1 MKPFILLFLALA
13 LSAAAQVKRPE
24 PVAPANP
31 QPADNTIETRVSAV
45 TVYARSALVKRTA
58 ELTLAAGEHHL
69 TLGLLPANARRESI
83 QAGGRGAF
91 VLRDINVVD
100 VPREKTG
107 DERGKALIAALEEM
121 NIALQDLQDQ
131 LERLEEEKDYL
142 EKVGE
147 KFLEKREKEGV
158 AVELG
163 PDNWVKI
170 MQSLRQK
177 RAELDQERRAG
188 ERRKAKLDADKART
202 TQELHDLQ
210 GEQQEKL
217 PRLELTIDVK
227 NAGRIELEVTYL
239 VQGAG
244 WGPQYELHVASK
256 ERAMSLF
263 YQAQVW
269 QNTGEDWRNVRL
281 SLSTANPDL
290 LSKHPDLS
298 PWPVSILP
306 PPPPSPTSAKASQP
320 GARMQQNF
328 EAVVVTGSMANVYA
342 VSRDTATRPG
352 DQPPPLPEMEL
363 AEAGVSSGATAEFYE
378 IAGRSTIVSDNQV
391 HKVGIM
397 TRSLDLQ
404 FRYSSVPKLSAKA
417 YLKAKAVNTTPYTL
431 LPGRA
436 SVFLDQSF
444 VTTTTLG
451 RIARDESFWTF
462 LGADDDIQVEYKLL
476 NKTAGD
482 KGFLSKK
489 NTLAFESLITV
500 TNRKKT
506 AEEIVVWDQIP
517 LSQDEDVKVTLLKPK
532 YREDSEQL
540 KLTKSNFLE
549 WLYQLKPGEKTEI
562 PLSFT
567 IEYPL
572 DKEIN
577 IK

>member
-1 MKPFILLFLALA
+1 MKRFAFLILSLAMGL
-13 LSAAAQVKRPE
+13 AAQVKRPE
-24 PVAPANP
+24 PAAPATP
-31 QPADNTIETRVSAV
+31 RPDDNTIETRLSAV
-45 TVYARSALVKRTA
+45 TVYARNALVKRTA
-58 ELTLAAGEHHL
+58 ELTLPAGERHL
-69 TLGLLPANARRESI
+69 TLGLLPANTRRESI

-107 DERGKALIAALEEM
+107 DERGKALIAALEQLD
-121 NIALQDLQDQ
+121 IALQDLQDQ
-131 LERLEEEKDYL
+131 LERLEEEKSLL

-163 PDNWVKI
+163 PDNWVRI
-170 MQSLRQK
+170 LQSLRQK
-177 RAELDQERRAG
+177 RAELDQEQRAS
-188 ERRKAKLDADKART
+188 ERRKAKLEGEKART
-202 TQELHDLQ
+202 AQELGDLQ
-210 GEQQEKL
+210 GEQQEKF

-227 NAGRIELEVTYL
+227 SAGRIELEVTYL

-290 LSKHPDLS
+290 VSRHPDLS
-298 PWPVSILP
+298 PWLVNILT
-306 PPPPSPTSAKASQP
+306 PPPPSPAPAKASQP
-320 GARMQQNF
+320 VARMQQNF
-328 EAVVVTGSMANVYA
+328 EAVVVTGSMANAYA
-342 VSRDTATRPG
+342 VDGAATARPG
-352 DQPPPLPEMEL
+352 DQPPLPEMEL
-363 AEAGVSSGATAEFYE
+363 AEASVSSGATAELYE

-397 TRSLDLQ
+397 TRTLPLQ

-417 YLKAKAVNTTPYTL
+417 YLKAKAVNITPYTL
-431 LPGRA
+431 LPGRV

-444 VTTTTLG
+444 VATTALG

-462 LGADDDIQVEYKLL
+462 LGPDDDILVEYKLL

-500 TNRKKT
+500 TNHKKT
-506 AEEIVVWDQIP
+506 EEELVVWDQIP
-517 LSQDEDVKVTLLKPK
+517 LPGNEDIKVTLLKPRYK
-532 YREDSEQL
+532 EDSDQL
-540 KLTKSNFLE
+540 KLTKANFLE
-549 WLYQLKPGEKTEI
+549 WLYRMKPGEKIEI
-562 PLSFT
+562 PLSFVV
-567 IEYPL
+567 EYPL